1 MANRGNLG
9 WMLANMKDHER
20 LIAGT
25 KTGVGPSPAIWSACP
40 YVPTML
46 DPTKGFVYFNDFLNA
61 EPATDTDAQTYNGL
75 VHTERSQGS
84 ISNDP
89 SVPGG
94 VAVLDAGANTEDTG
108 ITGQLEGCQCEP
120 KKGTTIYMEWRCKV
134 NVGGGQMFMGLACD
148 SATAIVT
155 ASDAIEASINLA
167 GFFRDAGTGDT
178 DWSCGVCDGSSSE
191 ESDDVV
197 TVASESAYEKFG
209 IILRGIGAVAGSRAE
224 FYHQGAL
231 VYVADDINDLPLLLM
246 CPTFQADGDGT
257 DQPKIY
263 LDWLRVAVV
272 NTDTFCRET

>member
-1 MANRGNLG
+1 MNRGNLG
-9 WMLANMKDHER
+9 FNLANMNDNDR
-20 LIAGT
+20 LIAGSA
-25 KTGVGPSPAIWSACP
+25 TGVGPSPKIWSDCP
-40 YVPTML
+40 YLPIML
-46 DPTKGFVYFNDFLNA
+46 DPTKGFAYFNDFLNA
-61 EPATDTDAQTYNGL
+61 EAATDTDAQTYNGL
-75 VHTERSQGS
+75 VHTERSQGT

-94 VAVLDAGANTEDTG
+94 IVVLDAGATTVDTG

-120 KKGTTIYMEWRCKV
+120 KEGTTIWMEWRCKV

-155 ASDAIEASINLA
+155 SSDAIEASINLA

-197 TVASESAYEKFG
+197 SAASESAYEKFG
-209 IILRGIGAVAGSRAE
+209 IVIRGIGAVAGSKVE

-231 VYVADDINDLPLLLM
+231 VYTADDIDDLPLLLM

-257 DQPKIY
+257 DRPYIY
-263 LDWLRVAVV
+263 LDWLRVAAH
-272 NTDTFCRET
+272 NTATNCRE